1 MPLAATP
8 PPSAPLYVNDGLL
21 SPGQVGHLRPSSPDD
36 PLDELRQRYE
46 NDGYLL
52 LKGLLPR
59 DDVLKAREAYFALLA
74 PSGVLL
80 PGTRPV
86 EGIFDGTKD
95 KLDYPGMVRTRCPL

>member
-1 MPLAATP
+1 MPHAATP
-8 PPSAPLYVNDGLL
+8 PPSTPLYVNDGLL
-21 SPGQVGHLRPSSPDD
+21 SPGQVGHLRPSSPGD
-36 PLDELRQRYE
+36 PLDELRERYR

-74 PSGVLL
+74 PSGVLS

-95 KLDYPGMVRTRCPL
+95 KLDYPGMVRTRCLL